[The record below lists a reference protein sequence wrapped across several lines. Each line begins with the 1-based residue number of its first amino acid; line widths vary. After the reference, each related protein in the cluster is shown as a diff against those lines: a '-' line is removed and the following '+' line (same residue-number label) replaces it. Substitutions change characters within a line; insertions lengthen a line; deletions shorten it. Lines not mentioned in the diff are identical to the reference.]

1 MCVACLGGYCVYME
15 QELISMCKLR
25 ISTVAILRNEKQIK
39 LKQCELY
46 FFRRAISGIRA
57 FD

>member
-1 MCVACLGGYCVYME
+1 ME

-25 ISTVAILRNEKQIK
+25 ISTVAILRNGKQIK

-46 FFRRAISGIRA
+46 SFQHAISGIRA